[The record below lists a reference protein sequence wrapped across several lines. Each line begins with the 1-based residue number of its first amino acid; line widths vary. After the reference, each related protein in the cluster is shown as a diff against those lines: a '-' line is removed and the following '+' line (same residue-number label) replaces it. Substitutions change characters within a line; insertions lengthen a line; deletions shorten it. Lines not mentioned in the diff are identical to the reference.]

1 MIRAAV
7 KLTDRD
13 RSWAGFYA
21 QFTRKPYPTTGAVD
35 RTRHADDAA
44 STPDPGSRAVAPSIN
59 DMPSAYV
66 SVPSY
71 NDNKTSGRAPT
82 APAPEVMEVLKKHDL
97 ELSETGHIHGK
108 PSRALAALAE
118 IARGAKSAPPEE
130 RVAVIEECA
139 KVAENL
145 PLPDDPPPHQPKYGY
160 AKGVQYAVADAIRS
174 LTAKQEG

>member
-82 APAPEVMEVLKKHDL
+82 APAPEVMQ
-97 ELSETGHIHGK
+97 
-108 PSRALAALAE
+108 A
-118 IARGAKSAPPEE
+118 E
-130 RVAVIEECA
+130 RVAVIEECRA
-139 KVAENL
+139 
-145 PLPDDPPPHQPKYGY
+145 
-160 AKGVQYAVADAIRS
+160 AVASIRANDGS
-174 LTAKQEG
+174 DGAFVRARALVEAEAALLALTAK